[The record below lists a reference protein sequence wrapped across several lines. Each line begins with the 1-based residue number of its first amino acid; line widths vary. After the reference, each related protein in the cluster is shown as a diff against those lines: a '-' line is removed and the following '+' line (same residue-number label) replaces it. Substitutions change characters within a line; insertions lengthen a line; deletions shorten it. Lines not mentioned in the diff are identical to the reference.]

1 MSATLPDLERVAG
14 IEPAS
19 SAWKAEVLPLNYT
32 RYSLFSIVGPV
43 AGGAS
48 SGGGGWIIRG
58 FASHPPGRRRWRR
71 SGRPCR
77 SVDPRGS
84 NPPGSPLSL
93 SFLPHRTA
101 LAEAASSGGGGWIR
115 TTEAF
120 ASDLQSDPFGH
131 SGTPPK
137 GGILSGC
144 PLSLSTVYPSKIIM
158 FQRTRAGG
166 PGGVETA
173 HVAAS
178 PPAGK

>member
-1 MSATLPDLERVAG
+1 MSATLPNLERVAG

-32 RYSLFSIVGPV
+32 RYSLSSIVGPV

-77 SVDPRGS
+77 SVKPCGS

-137 GGILSGC
+137 GGILSGW
-144 PLSLSTVYPSKIIM
+144 PLPLSTVYPSKIIIL
-158 FQRTRAGG
+158 QPPRRGRAGWAG
-166 PGGVETA
+166 NAHRPGS
-173 HVAAS
+173 AA
-178 PPAGK
+178 AGR